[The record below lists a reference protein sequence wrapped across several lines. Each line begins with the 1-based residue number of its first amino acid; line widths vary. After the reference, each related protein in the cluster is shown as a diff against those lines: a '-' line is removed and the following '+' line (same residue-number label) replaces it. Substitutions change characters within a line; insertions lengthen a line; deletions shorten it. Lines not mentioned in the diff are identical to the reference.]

1 MSSTKSEVMKL
12 FKITLIAVIILCT
25 NTLQAQD
32 QQDTLATDTAK
43 KHLPITYNLGIGLFN
58 YRGDVG
64 FIKGLGTTENL
75 QAALNI
81 GADYKFHNAF
91 SAGINL
97 GYGSLVKNEIN
108 NSSRRNFKTS
118 VLTAGVRGTF
128 HFANG
133 FILAENY
140 PIDPFIAVGFD
151 LIAFNPK
158 SDLEDE
164 EGQLYFYW
172 PDGSVR
178 DVPFTVNTSGNT
190 LLRDYDYETELL
202 ADESKT
208 AFAIPITLGFN
219 LKITPYLSAQIAQ
232 SVSFTTTDVLDGFE
246 AGQAKDLFMYSQ
258 VGVKFNP
265 AALGKRTK
273 KNKEYENI
281 DFVALLKADG
291 DADGILDIDD
301 RCNDTEEGIKVD
313 KFGCPLDEDNDGIP
327 NHLDQ
332 EINTKPEIA
341 AIDTNGVG
349 IPDSII
355 AIQAADTIVTLRE
368 ELCEFYPSMC
378 QGDETD
384 IEFQLINVG
393 KADRSLLSSKVE
405 PSKKPIE
412 EIKKLCDLNA
422 DGKVSSKEIYESIDA
437 YFDGKL
443 AMDLGD
449 IHKLIDYY
457 FEQE

>member
-1 MSSTKSEVMKL
+1 MKL
-12 FKITLIAVIILCT
+12 FKITLLVVITMLT
-25 NTLQAQD
+25 SKLHAQD
-32 QQDTLATDTAK
+32 QQDSLAADTAK
-43 KHLPITYNLGIGLFN
+43 KDIPITYNLGVGLFN

-64 FIKGLGTTENL
+64 FIKDLGTTENF

-81 GADYKFHNAF
+81 GADYKIHSAF
-91 SAGINL
+91 SAGLNIGL
-97 GYGSLVKNEIN
+97 GSLVKNEIN
-108 NSSRRNFKTS
+108 NSARRNFQTS
-118 VLTAGVRGTF
+118 VLTAGIRGTF

-133 FILAENY
+133 FILAEGY
-140 PIDPFIAVGFD
+140 AIDPFIGIGFD
-151 LIAFNPK
+151 FIMFNPK
-158 SDLEDE
+158 ADLEDND
-164 EGQLYFYW
+164 GNLYFYW

-178 DVPFTVNTSGNT
+178 DVPFSANASGNI
-190 LLRDYDYETELL
+190 LSRDYEYETELL
-202 ADESKT
+202 VDESKT

-232 SVSFTTTDVLDGFE
+232 SVSFTTTDFLDGFE
-246 AGQAKDLFMYSQ
+246 AGQANDLFMYSQ

-265 AALGKRTK
+265 AELGKRSK
-273 KNKEYENI
+273 KNKEYDDI

-332 EINTKPEIA
+332 EIDTKAEIA

-349 IPDSII
+349 IPDSIV
-355 AIQAADTIVTLRE
+355 AIQAADTVVTLRE

-443 AMDLGD
+443 DMDLGD